1 MRCAALLAPPEL
13 EETYRDTARPRLARS
28 APPDFANR
36 VKLLRAAENRVGSAD
51 GGIGG
56 LVGGAGG
63 ATGGAV
69 FSCLP
74 GKPGAGGTGG
84 GDGAGGTVGGDSS
97 GPSHEGMSGVPPF
110 GPPYAV
116 EVPT

>member
-1 MRCAALLAPPEL
+1 MRCAAPLALPEL

-56 LVGGAGG
+56 FVGGAGG
-63 ATGGAV
+63 ATRGEGV
-69 FSCLP
+69 NSLP

-84 GDGAGGTVGGDSS
+84 DGEGGTGGGDSS
-97 GPSHEGMSGVPPF
+97 GPSQEGMSGVPPF